1 MKSFTTAQ
9 NVQPILEQ
17 LPNGYTLK
25 IAYKTDKD
33 SIVCKFSRTATV
45 PTGSEKLMYDL
56 YYPLFTL
63 KAYGEYDAVN
73 KNIKYHRFGNSGAS
87 ISTKA
92 VNLVPSRLKVSDII
106 EIIMIKDKQTQNR
119 SSSFD
124 KKYIQLYIKKHIVF
138 CSNLIGKFQGSIFF
152 SILFYSFY

>member
-1 MKSFTTAQ
+1 MKSFTTAD

-63 KAYGEYDAVN
+63 KAYGEYDALN

-92 VNLVPSRLKVSDII
+92 INLVPSRLKVSDKI
-106 EIIMIKDKQTQNR
+106 EIIMIKDKQTQ
-119 SSSFD
+119 
-124 KKYIQLYIKKHIVF
+124 KLY
-138 CSNLIGKFQGSIFF
+138 SI
-152 SILFYSFY
+152 